1 MDEPAL
7 ISAVAYGGP
16 YCGKLLTVVEGRK
29 VVPLDD
35 YRGEYL
41 LLTLG
46 DGTQR
51 WDWWDRYN
59 VVERRK
65 AES

>member
-1 MDEPAL
+1 MARVVFAMVPCW
-7 ISAVAYGGP
+7 GGP
-16 YCGKLLTVVEGRK
+16 WCGSRWPVTPGKK
-29 VVPLDD
+29 VMELPKFL
-35 YRGEYL
+35 GEYN

-65 AES
+65 A